1 MGGMANRRST
11 ELRAFH
17 ELACAVGTTAFDGD
31 EILERVRASV
41 QGAFGFEDCFVVRLD
56 EGNVRA
62 VAGRPT
68 PWASADPRP
77 LTEYPALERALRSGE
92 AEVSRPEDG
101 VLALAGDVVSV
112 PIAVDGRCVGFV
124 VASSRRDLAPEELE
138 LLTALARVAAAFVE
152 KADEF
157 SRLDRAKSDFVS
169 IASHELRTPIAVV
182 HGIASTLHLR
192 GSELREEQL
201 IELRRT
207 LFEQTSRLRELA
219 DQLLD
224 LSRIEAGAVLVHP
237 RVFRPREVLDA
248 LLPRLV
254 PDRLGEIEVSVAPD
268 VEVVSDQ
275 DAFERIV
282 GNLVTNALRYGKPPI
297 RVECERLAGFVL
309 AVEDR
314 GPGVEPEFVPRLFER
329 FARSS
334 SSRRAI
340 ASGAGLG
347 LAIARSL
354 TEALGGA
361 LTYEPAQPRGARFVL
376 ELPA

>member
-1 MGGMANRRST
+1 MADRRPT

-17 ELACAVGTTAFDGD
+17 ELARAVATTAFDGD
-31 EILERVRASV
+31 EILERVQASV
-41 QGAFGFEDCFVVRLD
+41 EGAFGFDECSVVRLQD
-56 EGNVRA
+56 GSVRA
-62 VAGRPT
+62 VGGAT
-68 PWASADPRP
+68 AWASADWRP
-77 LTEYPALERALRSGE
+77 LSDYPFLEHALRSGR
-92 AEVSRPEDG
+92 AEVSPPE
-101 VLALAGDVVSV
+101 AGGLMSV
-112 PIAVDGRCVGFV
+112 PLAVDGRCVGFL
-124 VASSRRDLAPEELE
+124 VASARPELMADELE
-138 LLTALARVAAAFVE
+138 LLSALGSVAAAFVE

-157 SRLDRAKSDFVS
+157 TRLDRAKSDFVS

-192 GSELREEQL
+192 GDKLRQEQL
-201 IELRRT
+201 LELRRT

-224 LSRIEAGAVLVHP
+224 LSRIEAGAMLVEP
-237 RVFRPREVLDA
+237 RPFRPREVLDA

-254 PDRLGEIEVSVAPD
+254 PDRLTEIEVTVEPD
-268 VEVVSDQ
+268 VELVSDQ

-282 GNLVTNALRYGKPPI
+282 GNLVTNALRYGTPPVCV
-297 RVECERLAGFVL
+297 RCERLARFVL

-314 GPGVEPEFVPRLFER
+314 GPGVDPEFVPRLFDR
-329 FARSS
+329 FARSPG
-334 SSRRAI
+334 SRRAV

-354 TEALGGA
+354 SEALGGA
-361 LTYEPAQPRGARFVL
+361 LRYEPAQPRGARFVL

>member
-1 MGGMANRRST
+1 M
-11 ELRAFH
+11 
-17 ELACAVGTTAFDGD
+17 
-31 EILERVRASV
+31 
-41 QGAFGFEDCFVVRLD
+41 
-56 EGNVRA
+56 
-62 VAGRPT
+62 
-68 PWASADPRP
+68 
-77 LTEYPALERALRSGE
+77 
-92 AEVSRPEDG
+92 
-101 VLALAGDVVSV
+101 
-112 PIAVDGRCVGFV
+112 
-124 VASSRRDLAPEELE
+124 
-138 LLTALARVAAAFVE
+138 AAAFVE